1 MHSFKGISNIAGL
14 VVVGFAYAAS
24 ALQSTPS
31 YPWLPQ
37 SSATIAARIA
47 PPLGFEREPV
57 RAGSFAEWLRSLPLR
72 EGRPPVRLY
81 NGQLKT
87 NQEAHA
93 AVLDI
98 DTGTRDLQQCADAVI
113 RLRAEY
119 LYSQRKS
126 AAIHFD
132 FTSGDT
138 ASFLRW
144 SEGFRP
150 IVAGNRVSWEKS
162 AVADDSYRSF
172 REYLKVVFNYA
183 GTASLEREL
192 TKVANPRDLRGGDV
206 FIQAGYPGHAVIV
219 VDVAKDREGHRV
231 FLLAQSYMP
240 AQDMQILRNP
250 ENGALGPW
258 YDSNFGSVLRTPEW
272 TFNASHLRRF
282 RDSD

>member
-1 MHSFKGISNIAGL
+1 MRSDTAISAIVGL
-14 VVVGFAYAAS
+14 LVLGTW
-24 ALQSTPS
+24 Q
-31 YPWLPQ
+31 PQ
-37 SSATIAARIA
+37 PYGWSPVSKESIAARIA
-47 PPLGFEREPV
+47 PPIGFEREPIP
-57 RAGSFAEWLRSLPLR
+57 AGSFAEWLRGLPLK

-87 NQEAHA
+87 NQDAHV

-98 DTGTRDLQQCADAVI
+98 DTGARDLQQCADAVI

-132 FTSGDT
+132 FTSGDQ

-150 IVAGNRVSWEKS
+150 RVIGNRVSWQKS
-162 AVADDSYRSF
+162 AEADDSYRSF
-172 REYLKVVFNYA
+172 RAYLDVVFNYA
-183 GTASLEREL
+183 GMASLEREL
-192 TKVANPRDLRGGDV
+192 SKVTTPQDLRGGDI
-206 FIQAGYPGHAVIV
+206 FIQPGYPGHAVIV
-219 VDVAKDREGHRV
+219 VDVARDREGRKV

-250 ENGALGPW
+250 ESRTLSPW
-258 YDSNFGSVLRTPEW
+258 YDANFGSVLRTPEW

-282 RDSD
+282 REQGPSF